1 MARLEQYRDAI
12 EAAIQEYDGIKLAYG
27 DIDLG
32 AVADRVHDHYEV
44 MMMGWDNHER
54 VHASIIHI
62 DIINNKVWIQHDATE
77 VGIANELV
85 AGGVP
90 KKDIV
95 LAFHP
100 PYKRPYTGFA
110 VN

>member
-1 MARLEQYRDAI
+1 MARIEIYREAI
-12 EAAIQEYDGIKLAYG
+12 EAVIRDYASVKPAFG
-27 DIDLG
+27 DIDME
-32 AVADRVHDHYEV
+32 AVTDRTHDHYEV

-54 VHASIIHI
+54 VHTSLIHI
-62 DIINNKVWIQHDATE
+62 DIINNKVWIQHDATD
-77 VGIANELV
+77 VGVADELV
-85 AGGVP
+85 ERGIP
-90 KKDIV
+90 KEDIV

>member
-12 EAAIQEYDGIKLAYG
+12 EAAIREYDGIKLAYG
-27 DIDLG
+27 DIDLE

-44 MMMGWDNHER
+44 MMGWDNHER

-62 DIINNKVWIQHDATE
+62 DIINNKVWIQHDATD

-85 AGGVP
+85 ARGVP
-90 KKDIV
+90 KEDIV